1 LDGRGE
7 REEEGEA
14 IGDMNLE
21 LTSLTLGLRGGGFG
35 GFGPR
40 VACSCFIIT
49 DYSFICSHSCDLF
62 DIISKYPPD

>member
-1 LDGRGE
+1 
-7 REEEGEA
+7 
-14 IGDMNLE
+14 MNLE

-62 DIISKYPPD
+62 DFISKYPPD